1 MAEKEKQFKHYPVD
15 VKVRNFCGKSK
26 LFFLLTLIAIASSF
40 TGVDIALEFKGGT
53 IITYSY
59 EGEAVDKSVISSELT
74 DLIGTSVNVQDGE
87 SLDGGSKTLTLS
99 FTSNEGL
106 TVDRQAEV
114 TDAIQSRYPD
124 ANVQLLDSND
134 VSARSGSDFFAK
146 CIVAAI
152 FAAVILILYIAFRF
166 KQISGWS
173 AGVCAIIGLLATLV
187 ITYGSV
193 VLMGFE
199 IDSNFMAV
207 ILTLLGYAVNDTI
220 VIYDRIRENQE
231 KMPGMYIEDLVNTSS
246 SQSLRRSIRTSLTT
260 LFAMVAVVVVSAIMG
275 LDSIQHFAIPMA
287 VGILVGTYHSICFV
301 PSLWV
306 WWQKRRGV
314 ETLKVIPKKKKK
326 ATE

>member
-26 LFFLLTLIAIASSF
+26 LFFLLTLILVVIAIASSF
-40 TGVDIALEFKGGT
+40 TGVDIALEFKG
-53 IITYSY
+53 
-59 EGEAVDKSVISSELT
+59 

-87 SLDGGSKTLTLS
+87 SLEGGSKTLTLS

-152 FAAVILILYIAFRF
+152 FAAIILILYIAFRF

-260 LFAMVAVVVVSAIMG
+260 LFAMVAVVVVAAIMG

>member
-26 LFFLLTLIAIASSF
+26 LFFLLTLILVVIAIASSF

-59 EGEAVDKSVISSELT
+59 EGEAVDKSAISSELT

-87 SLDGGSKTLTLS
+87 SLEGGSKTLTLS

-124 ANVQLLDSND
+124 AS
-134 VSARSGSDFFAK
+134 SGSDFFAK

-260 LFAMVAVVVVSAIMG
+260 LFAMVAVVVVAAIMG

>member
-26 LFFLLTLIAIASSF
+26 LFFLLTLILVVIAIASSF

-59 EGEAVDKSVISSELT
+59 EGEAVDKSAISSELT

-231 KMPGMYIEDLVNTSS
+231 KMPGMYIEDLV
-246 SQSLRRSIRTSLTT
+246 LLVV
-260 LFAMVAVVVVSAIMG
+260 AAVVVAEVVVVAAIMG

>member
-26 LFFLLTLIAIASSF
+26 LFFLLTLILVVIAIASSF

-59 EGEAVDKSVISSELT
+59 EGEAVDKSAISSELT

-87 SLDGGSKTLTLS
+87 SLEGGSKTLTLS
-99 FTSNEGL
+99 FTSN
-106 TVDRQAEV
+106 EV

-260 LFAMVAVVVVSAIMG
+260 LFAMVAVVVVAAIMG

>member
-26 LFFLLTLIAIASSF
+26 LFFLLTLILVVIAIASSF

-59 EGEAVDKSVISSELT
+59 EGEAVDKSAISSELT

-87 SLDGGSKTLTLS
+87 LS

-260 LFAMVAVVVVSAIMG
+260 LFAMVAVVVVAAIMG

>member
-1 MAEKEKQFKHYPVD
+1 MPFSPV
-15 VKVRNFCGKSK
+15 
-26 LFFLLTLIAIASSF
+26 IQMQM
-40 TGVDIALEFKGGT
+40 
-53 IITYSY
+53 YSC
-59 EGEAVDKSVISSELT
+59 
-74 DLIGTSVNVQDGE
+74 
-87 SLDGGSKTLTLS
+87 
-99 FTSNEGL
+99 
-106 TVDRQAEV
+106 
-114 TDAIQSRYPD
+114 
-124 ANVQLLDSND
+124 SND

>member
-26 LFFLLTLIAIASSF
+26 LFFLLTLILVVIAIASSF

-59 EGEAVDKSVISSELT
+59 EGEAVDKSAISSELT

-187 ITYGSV
+187 ITYG
-193 VLMGFE
+193 
-199 IDSNFMAV
+199 SNFMAV

>member
-26 LFFLLTLIAIASSF
+26 LFFLLTLILVVIAIASSF

-59 EGEAVDKSVISSELT
+59 EGDAMDKSAISSELT

-166 KQISGWS
+166 KQIS
-173 AGVCAIIGLLATLV
+173 VCAIIGLLATLV